1 MGEAVSAAVVRL
13 HEVNRGPVS
22 LTFAPDE
29 AERAGI
35 ARDLGLVA
43 VPALKAEVTVK
54 PWLDGAE
61 VLGRFRATV
70 GQTCVVTLDDF
81 DAELAGEF
89 TVRLV
94 PAGSVNAPAEALGEI
109 ELDAEADDP
118 PDVVEGDVI
127 DVGAYVI
134 EHLALSLD
142 PYPRKPGAA
151 FDYQPPA
158 EETSPFAALKALKG
172 DAE

>member
-1 MGEAVSAAVVRL
+1 MSAVVRL
-13 HEVNRGPVS
+13 HELGRGPVVVN
-22 LTFAPDE
+22 FAPDE
-29 AERAGI
+29 AARAGI
-35 ARDLGLVA
+35 AADLGIGA
-43 VPALKAEVTVK
+43 VRALAAQVTVK

-61 VLGRFRATV
+61 LSGRFKATV

-81 DAELAGEF
+81 DEEVAGDF
-89 TVRLV
+89 TVRVV
-94 PAGSVNAPAEALGEI
+94 PAGSVNAPAEAVGEI

-118 PDVVEGDVI
+118 PDVIAGDAI
-127 DVGAYVI
+127 DVGGYVV

-151 FDYQPPA
+151 FDYQPPT
-158 EETSPFAALKALKG
+158 EDTSPFAALSALKG